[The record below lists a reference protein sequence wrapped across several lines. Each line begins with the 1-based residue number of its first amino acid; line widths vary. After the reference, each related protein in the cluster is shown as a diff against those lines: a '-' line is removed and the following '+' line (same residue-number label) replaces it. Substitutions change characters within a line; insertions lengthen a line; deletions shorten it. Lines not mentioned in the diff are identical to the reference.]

1 MDALQAIF
9 DIEEGEGSLEAWAY
23 LVKTGMA
30 WTLQGSYGR
39 GARRLIDGGYLDS
52 NGKILKQNEDGE

>member
-23 LVKTGMA
+23 LVKTGLA
-30 WTLQGSYGR
+30 WNLQGSY
-39 GARRLIDGGYLDS
+39 ARTAKSLIDEGYLDS
-52 NGKILKQNEDGE
+52 NGKILKQRGE